1 MVSANTELKL
11 SLLLLLLSKQQLR
24 FFCSFARTGSPEDFY
39 DAIIKPLLLLVVVV
53 LLLLAVH
60 RLLNMHTLYGYV

>member
-39 DAIIKPLLLLVVVV
+39 DAIIKPAPPLLLLVV
-53 LLLLAVH
+53 AVH

>member
-1 MVSANTELKL
+1 MSANTELKL

-24 FFCSFARTGSPEDFY
+24 FFCSFARTGLPEDFY
-39 DAIIKPLLLLVVVV
+39 DAIIKPPPLLLLVV
-53 LLLLAVH
+53 AVH

>member
-39 DAIIKPLLLLVVVV
+39 DAIIKPLLLVVVAAAA
-53 LLLLAVH
+53 AVH